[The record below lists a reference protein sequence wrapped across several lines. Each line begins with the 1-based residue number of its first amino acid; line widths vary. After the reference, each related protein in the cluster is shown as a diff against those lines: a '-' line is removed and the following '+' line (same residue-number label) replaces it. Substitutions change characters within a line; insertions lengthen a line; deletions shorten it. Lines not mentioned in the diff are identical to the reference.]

1 VEEVLVDVLAVEL
14 EEVEL
19 VVIELLLVLQLPHK
33 IIPLL
38 LVQEVHQEQTVVLV
52 HLELIRYLVP

>member
-1 VEEVLVDVLAVEL
+1 MDVLAVEL

-19 VVIELLLVLQLPHK
+19 AVIELPLVLQLPNK

-52 HLELIRYLVP
+52 HQELIRYLVP

>member
-19 VVIELLLVLQLPHK
+19 AVIEPQLVLQLPNK

-52 HLELIRYLVP
+52 HQELIRYLVP